1 MAQGPGAD
9 RLQHILQASTSY
21 REHLNSPSN
30 HPGMFSPQGLSRGPR
45 ESSSLSPTPG
55 GHLHDANTLPPFPD
69 APTAELP
76 PIQSHSDRFGSASKH
91 TLPSLS
97 SVTGVP
103 PPALPPIQ
111 HRQPEPIKHW
121 PSLNPLTAFYAPSHM
136 QPAEPP
142 QHMDRGLSPT
152 SPDRSYE
159 HRAGSVSLDDPAVR
173 AAAEALGELRAGMS
187 LHFRIPVEGVRPYL
201 PCSPI

>member
-1 MAQGPGAD
+1 
-9 RLQHILQASTSY
+9 
-21 REHLNSPSN
+21 
-30 HPGMFSPQGLSRGPR
+30 MFSPQGLSRGPR

-55 GHLHDANTLPPFPD
+55 GHYHDENTLPFPD
-69 APTAELP
+69 APTTELP
-76 PIQSHSDRFGSASKH
+76 PIQSHSDKFGFASNH

-103 PPALPPIQ
+103 PPPPLPPVQ
-111 HRQPEPIKHW
+111 RRQPEPIKHW
-121 PSLNPLTAFYAPSHM
+121 PSLNPLTAFYTPSHV

-142 QHMDRGLSPT
+142 QHVDRRLSPT

-159 HRAGSVSLDDPAVR
+159 HRSGSVSLDDPAVR

-187 LHFRIPVEGVRPYL
+187 MHY
-201 PCSPI
+201 